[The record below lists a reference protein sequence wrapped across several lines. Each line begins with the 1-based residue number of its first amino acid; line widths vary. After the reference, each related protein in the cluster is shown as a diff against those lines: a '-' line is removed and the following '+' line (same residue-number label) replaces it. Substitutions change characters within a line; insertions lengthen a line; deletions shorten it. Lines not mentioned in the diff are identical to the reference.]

1 MAPSR
6 RSDFRGCFER
16 CRGTSHRSAAARC
29 FDGAAA
35 CQVLLRWV
43 VAATPRPLRA
53 SRAGG
58 ATTCRHRIRGVFR
71 GRNMRSSCSAP
82 RPARS
87 RGARIREGPRGES
100 AAPPRLAGR
109 RCARRTSAQAHPFTD
124 SRPSPAS
131 QRPLQSGAQVAAA
144 AQVPTTGRRRRG
156 GTCTYCAWR
165 RKQAAESPGRVLYAP
180 GRPAVCKRGL
190 LPAARGLSGEP
201 EGVGRLRMN
210 DAALCRAL
218 CRFRTAAAACG
229 PGGRAAAA
237 GAQDVRVCR
246 RIRFPFLVFRT
257 RAGSPRDIFIPQAN
271 SARSQRITPP
281 AQARLPPPSAQPSAP
296 ASRSERVL

>member
-6 RSDFRGCFER
+6 RNDFRGCFER

-87 RGARIREGPRGES
+87 RGAGIWEAPRGGL
-100 AAPPRLAGR
+100 AAPTRLAAR
-109 RCARRTSAQAHPFTD
+109 RCARCSGRKRIPSLTPALLQLPNDRCNPVRRWQPRRRCPQRGAGGAGAPARTALGAGSRLPRARGESSARPAARTSASAG
-124 SRPSPAS
+124 S
-131 QRPLQSGAQVAAA
+131 
-144 AQVPTTGRRRRG
+144 
-156 GTCTYCAWR
+156 C
-165 RKQAAESPGRVLYAP
+165 
-180 GRPAVCKRGL
+180 L
-190 LPAARGLSGEP
+190 LPTGSQAS
-201 EGVGRLRMN
+201 
-210 DAALCRAL
+210 
-218 CRFRTAAAACG
+218 RTA
-229 PGGRAAAA
+229 
-237 GAQDVRVCR
+237 
-246 RIRFPFLVFRT
+246 
-257 RAGSPRDIFIPQAN
+257 
-271 SARSQRITPP
+271 SADC
-281 AQARLPPPSAQPSAP
+281 A
-296 ASRSERVL
+296 

>member
-87 RGARIREGPRGES
+87 RGAGIWEAPRGGL
-100 AAPPRLAGR
+100 AAPTRLAAR
-109 RCARRTSAQAHPFTD
+109 RCARCSGRKRIPSLTPA
-124 SRPSPAS
+124 PSPAA

-156 GTCTYCAWR
+156 GTCTYCARR

-180 GRPAVCKRGL
+180 GRPVVCKRGL

-201 EGVGRLRMN
+201 DGVGRLRMN

-218 CRFRTAAAACG
+218 CRFRTAAATCG
-229 PGGRAAAA
+229 HGGRAAAA
-237 GAQDVRVCR
+237 GGQYTRVCR
-246 RIRFPFLVFRT
+246 RIRSPFLVFA
-257 RAGSPRDIFIPQAN
+257 RAS
-271 SARSQRITPP
+271 
-281 AQARLPPPSAQPSAP
+281 
-296 ASRSERVL
+296 